1 MSVTSKVIIV
11 GGVESKSGLS
21 DKLDKDG
28 HKKPWTRFSI
38 KDQTDHFVGST
49 FSATIAKVATDNIGK
64 QVTLDIEE
72 RENPDPERPPY
83 KDVVGAMPGVQA
95 TAEEACSVGPTP
107 TTTTS
112 PDMTIR
118 IAALTAAAACA
129 PDINGVLAL
138 ADKFV
143 SWLQES
149 AQVQHMP
156 FDPDQVPF

>member
-11 GGVESKSGLS
+11 GGIESKSGIS
-21 DKLDKDG
+21 QKDG
-28 HKKPWTRFSI
+28 KDKPWTRYSI
-38 KDQTDHFVGST
+38 KDQADHFVGST
-49 FSATIAKVATDNIGK
+49 FSESIVTVCKSNIGK

-95 TAEEACSVGPTP
+95 TAEQARDVGPKP

-118 IAALTAAAACA
+118 IAALTAAAFSSADSNA
-129 PDINGVLAL
+129 VLAL

-143 SWLQES
+143 TWLTEA

-156 FDPDQVPF
+156 FDPDAVPF